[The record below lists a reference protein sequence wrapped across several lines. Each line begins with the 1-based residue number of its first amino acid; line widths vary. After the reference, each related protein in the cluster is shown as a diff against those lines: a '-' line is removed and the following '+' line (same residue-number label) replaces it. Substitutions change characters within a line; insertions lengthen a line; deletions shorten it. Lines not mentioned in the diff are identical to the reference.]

1 MILWNWFWWTIP
13 IKYIKTYFVMLSL
26 ILFILPFYFF
36 GFYYTTLGFL
46 INFVWYDIVFYGWVN
61 VKQSIERDLEE

>member
-1 MILWNWFWWTIP
+1 
-13 IKYIKTYFVMLSL
+13 MLTL

-46 INFVWYDIVFYGWVN
+46 INFLWYDIVFYGWVK
-61 VKQSIERDLEE
+61 VRESIERDLEE